1 MSRILHQ
8 NSKGITIVRDDF
20 KRRSQVKVYSGFPEN
35 KYCIR
40 TYRFDFIQ
48 DPIEIPYNSWA
59 NLDCCGG
66 WAYDE
71 EYLNTA
77 VQNGL
82 KLFAGISHSL
92 KHIYTPDYPTRE
104 EALRQFRIFK
114 DSLPADIFADVEDQ
128 QSGSA
133 YLNTF
138 ICRIGS
144 ISDYINLDTVFEF
157 YEKLGHYVS
166 ASEKK
171 EVEHLCAC
179 EMKLYGT
186 DRAPFSYSQAG
197 TTAEFIT
204 TGLLLG
210 YPIESTVS
218 VLHGN

>member
-1 MSRILHQ
+1 MSKILHQ

-35 KYCIR
+35 KCCIR

-92 KHIYTPDYPTRE
+92 KHIYTPDYPTRG

-114 DSLPADIFADVEDQ
+114 HTLPTDIFAGVEDQ
-128 QSGSA
+128 QSGPA

-144 ISDYINLDTVFEF
+144 ISDYINLDTVFES

-166 ASEKK
+166 VSEKK
-171 EVEHLCAC
+171 EVEHLCTC

-186 DRAPFSYSQAG
+186 DKAPFSYSRAG

>member
-1 MSRILHQ
+1 MSIILHQ
-8 NSKGITIVRDDF
+8 NSKGVTIVRDDF
-20 KRRSQVKVYSGFPEN
+20 KRRSQGKVYSGFPEN

-92 KHIYTPDYPTRE
+92 KHIYTPDYPTRG

-114 DSLPADIFADVEDQ
+114 HTLPTDIFSGVEDQ
-128 QSGSA
+128 QSGPA

-144 ISDYINLDTVFEF
+144 ISDYINLDTVFES

-166 ASEKK
+166 VSEKK
-171 EVEHLCAC
+171 EVEHLCTC

-186 DRAPFSYSQAG
+186 DKAPFSYSQAG

>member
-1 MSRILHQ
+1 MRVRRIDIL
-8 NSKGITIVRDDF
+8 KGILTLQMILAH
-20 KRRSQVKVYSGFPEN
+20 
-35 KYCIR
+35 CIQFYVDLGR
-40 TYRFDFIQ
+40 N
-48 DPIEIPYNSWA
+48 P
-59 NLDCCGG
+59 
-66 WAYDE
+66 
-71 EYLNTA
+71 
-77 VQNGL
+77 V
-82 KLFAGISHSL
+82 
-92 KHIYTPDYPTRE
+92 
-104 EALRQFRIFK
+104 ALH
-114 DSLPADIFADVEDQ
+114 
-128 QSGSA
+128 
-133 YLNTF
+133 
-138 ICRIGS
+138 

>member
-1 MSRILHQ
+1 MSKILHQ

-35 KYCIR
+35 KCCIR

-92 KHIYTPDYPTRE
+92 KHIYAPDYPTRGD
-104 EALRQFRIFK
+104 ALRQFRIFK
-114 DSLPADIFADVEDQ
+114 HTLPTDIFSGVEDQ
-128 QSGSA
+128 QSGPA

-144 ISDYINLDTVFEF
+144 ISDYINLDTVFES

-166 ASEKK
+166 VSEKK
-171 EVEHLCAC
+171 EVEHLCTC

-186 DRAPFSYSQAG
+186 DKAPFSYSRAG